1 MQPGVAQS
9 LTVTAARCVAAAAA
23 AGFLSQAMVG
33 GKELA
38 HYGRVDSG
46 AEIDA
51 AAERELHDRAT
62 AVASSRSLIAALQ
75 ARERSAATGA
85 PTPQLQEAKQQQ
97 KQEPRKLSK
106 RAKRKQQKAQTAA
119 RAAGAG
125 AGAGAGARAA
135 AGVAPP
141 KGKKRQ
147 RAIAVQQEQ
156 DAASK

>member
-125 AGAGAGARAA
+125 AGAGAGAA